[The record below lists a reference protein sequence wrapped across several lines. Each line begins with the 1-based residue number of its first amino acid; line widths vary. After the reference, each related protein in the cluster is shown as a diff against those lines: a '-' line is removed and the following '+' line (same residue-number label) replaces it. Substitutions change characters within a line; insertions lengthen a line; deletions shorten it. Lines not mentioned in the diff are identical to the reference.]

1 MKCCCLPAYLAL
13 AISLPAGAAKLDDSL
28 SPQQNVDV
36 QVDWQYNNNLE
47 NLDEDQLNA
56 LHSVIR
62 NFEVRLNT
70 AQYAGKQVR
79 VYLGLPVV
87 IPGLEDP
94 ASMRLSWTTRGI
106 FSDGTVTPGTRALLF
121 DGIITSAVLIDILDF
136 TIEIDGRSFNNPIT
150 FEPEYEIEPV
160 TP

>member
-1 MKCCCLPAYLAL
+1 MKFFTLICLAFAAAL
-13 AISLPAGAAKLDDSL
+13 PVSAARLDDSL
-28 SPQQNVDV
+28 SPRQNVDV
-36 QVDWQYNNNLE
+36 IIYWRYNNLE
-47 NLDEDQLNA
+47 NLDEEKFNA
-56 LHSVIR
+56 LHSIVR

-70 AQYAGKQVR
+70 AQYTGKQAR

-87 IPGLEDP
+87 IRGLEDP
-94 ASMRLSWTTRGI
+94 AGMRLSWTTRGV
-106 FSDGTVTPGTRALLF
+106 FSDGTVTPGTRSLLF

-136 TIEIDGRSFNNPIT
+136 TIEIDGRSFINPIT

>member
-1 MKCCCLPAYLAL
+1 MKSCLLACLAL
-13 AISLPAGAAKLDDSL
+13 AIALPASAARLDDSL
-28 SPQQNVDV
+28 SPRQNVDV
-36 QVDWQYNNNLE
+36 SIDWRYSNNLE
-47 NLDEDQLNA
+47 NLDEDKFNA
-56 LHSVIR
+56 LYSVVR

-70 AQYAGKQVR
+70 AKYKGKQAR
-79 VYLGLPVV
+79 VYLSLPVV

-94 ASMRLSWTTRGI
+94 AGMRLSWTTRGV
-106 FSDGTVTPGTRALLF
+106 FSDGTVTPGTRSLLF

-136 TIEIDGRSFNNPIT
+136 TIEIDGRSFINPIT

>member
-1 MKCCCLPAYLAL
+1 MKLFTLTCLAL
-13 AISLPAGAAKLDDSL
+13 ATGMPVGAAKLDDSL
-28 SPQQNVDV
+28 SPKQNVDV
-36 QVDWQYNNNLE
+36 HIEWQYKNNLE
-47 NLDEDQLNA
+47 NLDEAQFNA
-56 LHSVIR
+56 LHSVVR

-70 AQYAGKQVR
+70 AQYMGKQAR

-87 IPGLEDP
+87 IPGLDDP
-94 ASMRLSWTTRGI
+94 AGMRLSWTTRGI
-106 FSDGTVTPGTRALLF
+106 FSDGTVTPGTRSLLF
-121 DGIITSAVLIDILDF
+121 DGIITNAVLIDILDF

>member
-1 MKCCCLPAYLAL
+1 MKYCLLACLVL
-13 AISLPAGAAKLDDSL
+13 ATAMSASAAKLDDSL
-28 SPQQNVDV
+28 SPRQNVDV
-36 QVDWQYNNNLE
+36 LIDWQYKNNLE
-47 NLDEDQLNA
+47 NLDEEQLNA
-56 LHSVIR
+56 MHSVVR

-70 AQYAGKQVR
+70 AQYTGRQVR
-79 VYLGLPVV
+79 VFLSLPVV

-94 ASMRLSWTTRGI
+94 AGMRLSWTTRGI
-106 FSDGTVTPGTRALLF
+106 FSDGTVTPGTRSLLF

>member
-1 MKCCCLPAYLAL
+1 MPA
-13 AISLPAGAAKLDDSL
+13 SAAKLDDSL
-28 SPQQNVDV
+28 SPRQNVDV
-36 QVDWQYNNNLE
+36 IIDWRYSNNLE
-47 NLDEDQLNA
+47 NLDEEKLNA
-56 LHSVIR
+56 MHSVVR

-70 AQYAGKQVR
+70 AQYTGKQAR
-79 VYLGLPVV
+79 VYLSLPVV

-94 ASMRLSWTTRGI
+94 AGMRLSWTTRGI
-106 FSDGTVTPGTRALLF
+106 FSDGTVTPGTRSLLF

-136 TIEIDGRSFNNPIT
+136 TIEIDGRSFINPIT